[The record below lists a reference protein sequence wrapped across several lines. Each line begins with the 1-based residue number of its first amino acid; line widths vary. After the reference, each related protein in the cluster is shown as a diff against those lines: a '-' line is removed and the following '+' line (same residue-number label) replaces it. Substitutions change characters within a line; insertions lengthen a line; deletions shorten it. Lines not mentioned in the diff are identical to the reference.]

1 MNDVWTQI
9 LMLAY
14 MKQQCG
20 NPASQNPKT
29 ETIISSLTAVAGR
42 DEKAS
47 KDELERQ
54 LSIFDTQLST
64 MQIFSCIPQFAPYF
78 SQMAAKIN
86 EQKAALELVYDHF
99 EGFAG
104 VDGFIDKSDL
114 AKIEEAAEYDGNKL
128 DFSETDLADIYYLNG
143 GEYNPTEEFSL
154 SKFNFS
160 AANTIKNEHGNQ
172 EREFDDDYSNK
183 NILIKDD
190 RDDDTYIVTEDI
202 EESNLVFTNL
212 DDGDK
217 LNLEGTWSAEQI
229 YDEETDEEY
238 VLYTNEENGTNVFVK
253 GTLDDVEDLVN
264 VDEII
269 TDDEPGEWAAPN
281 KTQQDKLLNN
291 LYKNILGRDAEQ
303 SGFEAWKNATDSAN
317 DVYGINLADGITQ
330 KEKIA
335 MIKTFIA
342 GSINEINKKGLS
354 TEQLT
359 CGICDTLGIE
369 RAGMYMPARASGETD
384 EDYLKRINKFID
396 DAAKFV
402 K

>member
-104 VDGFIDKSDL
+104 VDGFIDKSDH

-202 EESNLVFTNL
+202 EESNLVFTTL
-212 DDGDK
+212 DEGDE
-217 LNLEGTWSAEQI
+217 LNLEGTWTR
-229 YDEETDEEY
+229 EEVDDKDGSGTY
-238 VLYTNEENGTNVFVK
+238 VRFTNEKTGTNVFVK
-253 GTLDDVEDLVN
+253 GTIDDTEDLVN
-264 VDEII
+264 VDNF
-269 TDDEPGEWAAPN
+269 A
-281 KTQQDKLLNN
+281 QDKLINN
-291 LYKNILGRDAEQ
+291 LYKNILGRNAEQ
-303 SGFEAWKNATDSAN
+303 SGFEAWKNATDSTS
-317 DVYGINLADGITQ
+317 DIYGINLADGITQ

-402 K
+402 KQV